1 MPIKDTD
8 FLTATM
14 VVRAL
19 ERTLFDKE
27 RTARLCEARSDDEA
41 LRLLAECGYGTMQ
54 TMTAEGLEEALKTSR
69 TELYEMLDKNL
80 PGEYAVILD
89 VFRVLTDYHNV
100 KALIKGGESLML
112 DLGRVPVKE
121 LIVQYNEYAFA
132 RLPGALGDAARAARE
147 TLARTEDPQASD
159 FSLDRACLA
168 EMVTLAEASESSF
181 LRGYV
186 RLYIDVYNL
195 RSLIRAQRIGKGP
208 DYLRLIL
215 APGGNAG
222 LSGLAAALQSGAPVD
237 ELFSG
242 GPLEKA
248 SEVGSAA
255 ARGEGSLTE
264 FEKLCD
270 NALISYAR
278 SARKI
283 AFGEQPLIGYLLE
296 REAEMTMLRTV
307 IGGRLGG
314 VPAEQI
320 KERLRAAYG

>member
-14 VVRAL
+14 VIRAL
-19 ERTLFDKE
+19 ERKLFDKE

-41 LRLLAECGYGTMQ
+41 LRLLAECGYEAMPSL
-54 TMTAEGLEEALKTSR
+54 TAEGFEKALGASR
-69 TELYEMLDKNL
+69 RELYELLSANL

-89 VFRVLTDYHNV
+89 VFRLLTDYHNI
-100 KALIKGGESLML
+100 KSLIKGGESLLL

-121 LIVQYNEYAFA
+121 LLVQYHEFAFT
-132 RLPGALGDAARAARE
+132 RLPGVMGEAARDARE
-147 TLARTEDPQASD
+147 TLSRTGDPQASD
-159 FSLDRACLA
+159 FRLDRACLG
-168 EMVTLAEASESSF
+168 EMRALAEASESAF
-181 LRGYV
+181 LCGYV
-186 RLYIDVYNL
+186 RLYTDVYNL
-195 RSLIRAQRIGKGP
+195 RSLVRAQRIGKGP

-215 APGGNAG
+215 SPGGNVG
-222 LSGLAAALQSGAPVD
+222 LARLAAALQSGGAIED
-237 ELFSG
+237 LFSG
-242 GPLEKA
+242 GALAEA
-248 SEVGSAA
+248 AEVGGPAS
-255 ARGEGSLTE
+255 RGEGSLTE

-270 NALISYAR
+270 DALLFYAR
-278 SARKI
+278 SARAV

-314 VPAEQI
+314 VPVNQV